1 MSPASEASDYNCSTR
16 GSPGPDVSRA
26 TGWWLLSDDPDD
38 NVFETN
44 WQKLAAELE
53 ASGQPDRRAAGDD
66 PTAEQATRRLKLV
79 VKNALDAARSARGKK
94 RR

>member
-1 MSPASEASDYNCSTR
+1 M
-16 GSPGPDVSRA
+16 
-26 TGWWLLSDDPDD
+26 SDDPDND
-38 NVFETN
+38 VFETN

-53 ASGQPDRRAAGDD
+53 AAGQPERRATGDD
-66 PTAEQATRRLKLV
+66 TAEQATRRLKLV

>member
-1 MSPASEASDYNCSTR
+1 M
-16 GSPGPDVSRA
+16 SRA
-26 TGWWLLSDDPDD
+26 TEWWPLSDDPDE

-53 ASGQPDRRAAGDD
+53 AAGQPDRRVPGDD
-66 PTAEQATRRLKLV
+66 GTAEQTTRRLKLV
-79 VKNALDAARSARGKK
+79 VKNALDAARGARGKK

>member
-1 MSPASEASDYNCSTR
+1 M
-16 GSPGPDVSRA
+16 
-26 TGWWLLSDDPDD
+26 SDDADE

-53 ASGQPDRRAAGDD
+53 SAGQPDRRATGDD
-66 PTAEQATRRLKLV
+66 GTAEQKTRRLKLV
-79 VKNALDAARSARGKK
+79 VKNALDAARSSRGKK

>member
-1 MSPASEASDYNCSTR
+1 MPDESDE
-16 GSPGPDVSRA
+16 
-26 TGWWLLSDDPDD
+26 

-53 ASGQPDRRAAGDD
+53 SAGQPDRRAGEDG
-66 PTAEQATRRLKLV
+66 TAEQKTRRLKLV
-79 VKNALDAARSARGKK
+79 VKNALDAARSSRGKK